1 MSLHYI
7 YDNIHDID
15 ADTDGNHVN
24 VMSRN
29 FQVFLSVERGDLG
42 ILKAIGIQDSQV
54 LIILSPQVKCT
65 FNLEV
70 VIHRCLWEGVKYP
83 FLDGPPIESSG
94 MAQNSATCT
103 D

>member
-1 MSLHYI
+1 MRAYYNITLSLQYI

-15 ADTDGNHVN
+15 ADTDGIHVN

-54 LIILSPQVKCT
+54 LIILSPQVKYM
-65 FNLEV
+65 FNLEE
-70 VIHRCLWEGVKYP
+70 VIHRCLW
-83 FLDGPPIESSG
+83 DTPPIESSG
-94 MAQNSATCT
+94 MAQNGICT

>member
-1 MSLHYI
+1 MSAYYNITLSLQYI
-7 YDNIHDID
+7 YDNIDDID
-15 ADTDGNHVN
+15 AHDDVNHVN

-54 LIILSPQVKCT
+54 LIILSPQVKYM
-65 FNLEV
+65 FNLEE

-83 FLDGPPIESSG
+83 FWTPP
-94 MAQNSATCT
+94 Q
-103 D
+103 